1 MLATAAAWLSGPV
14 PPAADAAALV
24 VKTPHEG
31 YTETI
36 PGTDIS
42 FRMVAIPGGTFKM
55 GSPETEKGR
64 KSDEGPQH
72 LVAIRPFWMAACEI
86 TWDEYNKYRGNRPGK
101 KLEKQI
107 EPAKDAD
114 AVTRPTPPY
123 ADETFDKGGGRHPA
137 LDMSHHAAMQY
148 CRWLSM
154 KTGKLYRL
162 PTEAEWEY
170 AARAGTT
177 TVYSFGDEP
186 AKLGDYATFEDNSDE
201 KTTEVGKR
209 KPNPWGLYDMYG
221 NVAEWC
227 LDHYERGYYGKFP
240 IDKELLQPVLLPT
253 DKRFSHVA
261 RGGSWNDKAEVCRS
275 AARGHSDPS
284 WFKQDPQ
291 RPRSIWWLTDAD
303 FVGFR
308 VVRAVEEQE
317 NLKGFHSRI
326 TWESPLGVPLGPK
339 PR

>member
-1 MLATAAAWLSGPV
+1 MLAAVAAWLGEAV
-14 PPAADAAALV
+14 PPAAEAETPV
-24 VKTPHEG
+24 VKPMHES

-36 PGTDIS
+36 PGAEIT
-42 FRMVAIPGGTFKM
+42 FRMVAIPGGTFTM
-55 GSPETEKGR
+55 GSPKTEKGR
-64 KSDEGPQH
+64 SDDEGPQH
-72 LVAIRPFWMAACEI
+72 QVVIKPFWMAACEI
-86 TWDEYNKYRGNRPGK
+86 TWDEYNKYRGNKPGK
-101 KLEKQI
+101 KLEEQA
-107 EPAKDAD
+107 EPVKEAD

-123 ADETFDKGGGRHPA
+123 ADETFEKGSGKHPA

-177 TVYSFGDEP
+177 TAYFFGDDP
-186 AKLGDYATFEDNSDE
+186 AGLDEYATYEKNSDE

-227 LDHYERGYYGKFP
+227 IDHYEKDFYARFP
-240 IDKELLQPVLLPT
+240 LEKPLLQPVQLPT
-253 DKRFSHVA
+253 EKRFSHVA
-261 RGGSWNDKAEVCRS
+261 RGGSWNDPAEKCRS
-275 AARGHSDPS
+275 AARGHSDPT

-308 VVRAVEEQE
+308 VVRAVEEQD
-317 NLKGFHSRI
+317 NLKGFHSKI
-326 TWESPLGVPLGPK
+326 TWKSPLGT
-339 PR
+339 R